1 MTKSTARTARVILL
15 IVLLIIFGGAATG
28 LTFAPCYA
36 TLCPEDFFAFE
47 SRIHIAIFY
56 GMLGV
61 VSLLL
66 LLGSSFRA
74 VERCGNLTLIS
85 SLPLIHKRLTLGGL
99 IVVIWIACVT
109 MATTAMWLSAHWQYW
124 GERTDPLNWMSA
136 KIALTVTGVTGHYA
150 DILLGLSIVP
160 VSRNSLLGHA
170 FGVHQSILLYA
181 HKLATYMCTL
191 AVLAHGVG
199 YGIFALD
206 PSKDEDEAKL
216 QLFSNGNP
224 TMTELE
230 SQKRSAWYGTVTYTG
245 VGTFVCMLMIVAT
258 ALPRIRR
265 LHYNTFYNAHI
276 VCSVATFVGAS
287 IHASSDFY
295 LLLPG
300 LSLWV
305 ADWVWRLFRGEGG
318 SLRKQV
324 AVLENA
330 GSGWYRVSL
339 GARVKFELDSA
350 SEAESSAPAAG
361 WPLSLYYLSIP
372 SVSRLQ
378 SHAFTAA
385 VSSTSQSGPV
395 FLFRRSEGKKSQKAL
410 EKEWTWAVGSLVSSV
425 GLKRQLDVRV
435 EGPYQP
441 TDTGFESASHII
453 CIVGGT
459 GITGAHSLALWWLKA
474 RSTAGDTKF
483 SLVWT
488 IRERESVH
496 VQEWFDLVKA
506 AESQTNMTVS
516 AHVSAEVGR
525 LDPQEFIHQSL
536 GLGMATDGREK
547 GTVSTGTAW
556 VYSSGP
562 GGLLQAT
569 QKACQATDKDIR
581 RLVRDQAPVSVKGI
595 SWYIAKWE
603 V

>member
-1 MTKSTARTARVILL
+1 MTKRPDRVVLL
-15 IVLLIIFGGAATG
+15 LVLLIIFGGAATG

-36 TLCPEDFFAFE
+36 TLCPEDFFSFE
-47 SRIHIAIFY
+47 SRIHVAIFY
-56 GMLGV
+56 GMLGAV
-61 VSLLL
+61 ILLL

-74 VERCGNLTLIS
+74 VERSGNLTLIS
-85 SLPLIHKRLTLGGL
+85 SLPLIHKRVTLGGL
-99 IVVIWIACVT
+99 TVVVWIACAT
-109 MATTAMWLSAHWQYW
+109 MATTAMWLPAHWRYW

-170 FGVHQSILLYA
+170 FGVHQSTLLYA

-199 YGIFALD
+199 YGIFALN

-230 SQKRSAWYGTVTYTG
+230 SHKRSAWYGTVTYTG
-245 VGTFVCMLMIVAT
+245 VGTFVCMLMIVVT
-258 ALPRIRR
+258 ALPRFRR

-276 VCSVATFVGAS
+276 VCSVVTFVGAS

-305 ADWVWRLFRGEGG
+305 ADWAWRLFRGEGG
-318 SLRKQV
+318 SLRTQA

-339 GARVKFELDSA
+339 GARAKFELDSA
-350 SEAESSAPAAG
+350 SEAESSAPAEG
-361 WPLSLYYLSIP
+361 WPLALYYLSIP

-395 FLFRRSEGKKSQKAL
+395 FLFRRSQGKKSQKAL
-410 EKEWTWAVGSLVSSV
+410 EKEWTWAVGSLVGSA
-425 GLKRQLDVRV
+425 GLQRQLGVRI

-441 TDTGFESASHII
+441 TDTG
-453 CIVGGT
+453 
-459 GITGAHSLALWWLKA
+459 LALWWLKT
-474 RSTAGDTKF
+474 RSMAGDTKF

-488 IRERESVH
+488 VRERESVN
-496 VQEWFDLVKA
+496 VQEWFDLVKT
-506 AESQTNMTVS
+506 AESRTNITVS
-516 AHVSAEVGR
+516 AHVSAEMGR
-525 LDPQEFIHQSL
+525 LDPLAFIRQSL
-536 GLGMATDGREK
+536 GLGLGMVTDGREK
-547 GTVSTGTAW
+547 GAVSTGTAW

-569 QKACQATDKDIR
+569 QKACQATDKDVR
-581 RLVRDQAPVSVKGI
+581 RLVRDQAPVSVRDI

>member
-1 MTKSTARTARVILL
+1 MTKSTARTARVVLL
-15 IVLLIIFGGAATG
+15 LVLLIIFGGAATG

-56 GMLGV
+56 GMLGA

-66 LLGSSFRA
+66 LLGSLLRS

-85 SLPLIHKRLTLGGL
+85 ALPLIHKRVTLGGL
-99 IVVIWIACVT
+99 IVVVWIACVT
-109 MATTAMWLSAHWQYW
+109 MATTAMWLPAHWQYW
-124 GERTDPLNWMSA
+124 GERTDPLDWMSA

-170 FGVHQSILLYA
+170 FGVHQSTLLYA
-181 HKLATYMCTL
+181 HKLATYMCTV

-199 YGIFALD
+199 YG
-206 PSKDEDEAKL
+206 ER
-216 QLFSNGNP
+216 G
-224 TMTELE
+224 
-230 SQKRSAWYGTVTYTG
+230 AWYGTVTYTG
-245 VGTFVCMLMIVAT
+245 VGTFVCMLMIVVT

-276 VCSVATFVGAS
+276 VCSVATFIGAS

-339 GARVKFELDSA
+339 GARAKFELDSA
-350 SEAESSAPAAG
+350 SEAESSAPAVG

-395 FLFRRSEGKKSQKAL
+395 FLFRQSQGKKSQKAL
-410 EKEWTWAVGSLVSSV
+410 EKEWTWAVGSLVGSA
-425 GLKRQLDVRV
+425 GLQRQLDVRV

-441 TDTGFESASHII
+441 TDTGFESASHVI

-459 GITGAHSLALWWLKA
+459 GITGAHSLALWWLKT

-488 IRERESVH
+488 VRERESIN

-516 AHVSAEVGR
+516 AHVSAEMGR
-525 LDPQEFIHQSL
+525 LDPLAFIRQSL
-536 GLGMATDGREK
+536 GLGLNMSTDGREK
-547 GTVSTGTAW
+547 GAVSTGTAW

-581 RLVRDQAPVSVKGI
+581 RLVRDQAPVSVEDI